1 MPEARGVRSQVQ
13 KSILVIDANKKGC
26 REFCD
31 LLQNYDYAATPLYS
45 IDDLEENIE
54 KSGCRAIFWD
64 IDTVPAD
71 NRTVRELTIK
81 FPGVYFFCLSS
92 KRFHPELKDAIC
104 YHIYACLNRPIDQ
117 DELLY
122 WLRSIEEN
130 ESNANGL

>member
-1 MPEARGVRSQVQ
+1 VQ
-13 KSILVIDANKKGC
+13 KTILVIDANKKRC
-26 REFCD
+26 REFCE
-31 LLQNYDYAATPLYS
+31 LLQNSDYVATPLYS
-45 IDDLEENIE
+45 IDDLAENIE

-64 IDTVPAD
+64 VDTVPAD
-71 NRTVRELTIK
+71 NRSVRELTIK

-117 DELLY
+117 DELFY

-130 ESNANGL
+130 ESDANGL

>member
-1 MPEARGVRSQVQ
+1 VQ
-13 KSILVIDANKKGC
+13 KSILVIDANKKRC
-26 REFCD
+26 REFCE
-31 LLQNYDYAATPLYS
+31 LLQNSHYVATPLYS

-64 IDTVPAD
+64 VDTVPAD

-81 FPGVYFFCLSS
+81 FPDVYFFCLSS

-117 DELLY
+117 DELFY

-130 ESNANGL
+130 ESDANGL

>member
-1 MPEARGVRSQVQ
+1 VQ
-13 KSILVIDANKKGC
+13 KSILVIDAKKKRC
-26 REFCD
+26 RQFCD
-31 LLQNYDYAATPLYS
+31 LLQNCHYAATPLYS
-45 IDDLEENIE
+45 IDDLVEKIA

-64 IDTVPAD
+64 VDSVPAD

-104 YHIYACLNRPIDQ
+104 YHIYACLNRPIDH
-117 DELLY
+117 DELFY

-130 ESNANGL
+130 ESNANGV

>member
-1 MPEARGVRSQVQ
+1 MQ
-13 KSILVIDANKKGC
+13 KTILVIDANKKRC
-26 REFCD
+26 REFCE
-31 LLQNYDYAATPLYS
+31 LLQNSHYVATPLYS
-45 IDDLEENIE
+45 IDDLAENIE

-64 IDTVPAD
+64 VDTVPAD

-81 FPGVYFFCLSS
+81 FPDVYFFCLSS

-117 DELLY
+117 DELFY

-130 ESNANGL
+130 ESDANGL

>member
-1 MPEARGVRSQVQ
+1 VVFVQGVRKQVQ
-13 KSILVIDANKKGC
+13 KSILVIDADKKQS
-26 REFCD
+26 REFCN
-31 LLQNYDYAATPLYS
+31 LLKSCDYEATPVYS
-45 IDDLEENIE
+45 IDHLVENIE

-64 IDTVPAD
+64 IDTLPAD
-71 NRTVRELTIK
+71 NRTVRELTLT
-81 FPGVYFFCLSS
+81 FPDVYFFCISS

-117 DELLY
+117 DELHY

>member
-1 MPEARGVRSQVQ
+1 MQ
-13 KSILVIDANKKGC
+13 KSILVIDANKKRC
-26 REFCD
+26 REFCE
-31 LLQNYDYAATPLYS
+31 LLQNSHYVATPLYS
-45 IDDLEENIE
+45 IDDLAENIE

-64 IDTVPAD
+64 VDTVPAD

-81 FPGVYFFCLSS
+81 FPDVYFFCLSS

-117 DELLY
+117 DELFY

-130 ESNANGL
+130 ESDANGL